1 MISFLAA
8 FVSSKGRFT
17 DCCRVGAFMESTLKG
32 VIALPLRNLHFD
44 SPPLGYDPARYYPA
58 AEIREI
64 SFSFSYQQE

>member
-1 MISFLAA
+1 
-8 FVSSKGRFT
+8 
-17 DCCRVGAFMESTLKG
+17 MESALKG
-32 VIALPLRNLHFD
+32 VIAVPLRNLHFD